1 MRRSVIASGSEAIP
15 TSMRRHFTVG
25 IAAVGVFALLALPAF
40 AVESARAPSGPAAD
54 SITGRL
60 NAIATNAGYRTGK
73 DADVKLATY
82 VGRIINIAMGL
93 LGVIFVAQMVYA
105 GYLWMT
111 ARDEADQ
118 LEKAK
123 HIIRRSIVG
132 LAIVLG
138 AWAIAA
144 FVITRFSEAARV

>member
-1 MRRSVIASGSEAIP
+1 MQIRL
-15 TSMRRHFTVG
+15 SMG
-25 IAAVGVFALLALPAF
+25 IAAMSMLMLLATPAF
-40 AVESARAPSGPAAD
+40 AADPPAGGTSSGPAAD

-60 NAIATNAGYRTGK
+60 NAIATNAGYQTGSE
-73 DADVKLATY
+73 DVRLATY

-118 LEKAK
+118 LDKAK

-144 FVITRFSEAARV
+144 FVITQFSKAAAV